1 MEKVTLVLELDQ
13 EETLLLIRLIKQEL
27 AKDEKRWQPLWY
39 QVSNQIRQAL
49 CKTGPLA
56 DNPEGM
62 KG

>member
-1 MEKVTLVLELDQ
+1 MEKVTIVLELDQ

-27 AKDEKRWQPLWY
+27 AKDEKHWQPLWH

-49 CKTGPLA
+49 CKTGQLVE
-56 DNPEGM
+56 DPEEM